1 MKQVTAII
9 RMNRMNATKTGARSR
24 PGSRPSPSARSS
36 GAAKATSIT
45 AVISGAEAG
54 APEAIARLK
63 DDGPM
68 LIPKRMMNLVVPD
81 ESVPKSIETVIRV
94 NHTGNRG
101 DGKIFVLPVEDAVRV
116 RTGEHGPAALS

>member
-9 RMNRMNATKTGARSR
+9 RMNRMNATKTALIEAGFPAFTVRKVLGR
-24 PGSRPSPSARSS
+24 GKGNVDYR
-36 GAAKATSIT
+36 
-45 AVISGAEAG
+45 VISGAEAG

-81 ESVPKSIETVIRV
+81 ESVPKLIETVIRV
-94 NHTGNRG
+94 NRTGNRG